1 MDTAASTQCLLCR
14 SDRFRA
20 FSLLLPPVDTLSD
33 AQLIECILNGDRDLY
48 SVIVGRYQEML
59 YRFAFGMVQDSD
71 TAADLVQDSFVKAY
85 TSLSRCRDRHRFSAW
100 IFRIVRNRCTDYL
113 RGPSRKQVGL
123 EVDSPYLS
131 AQGGPEDDFQRDEV
145 RIAVDRA
152 LAALPDAQ
160 REAFLL
166 KHVED
171 LSYEEMA
178 DLVGVGV
185 SALKMRVMRAREA
198 LQNALRDV
206 EFSGSVSM

>member
-1 MDTAASTQCLLCR
+1 M
-14 SDRFRA
+14 
-20 FSLLLPPVDTLSD
+20 DTLSD
-33 AQLIECILNGDRDLY
+33 AELIERILEGDRELY

-59 YRFAFGMVQDSD
+59 YRYAFGMVQDSD

-85 TSLSRCRDRHRFSAW
+85 TSLSGCRDRHRFSAW
-100 IFRIVRNRCTDYL
+100 IFRIVRNRCTDHL

-131 AQGGPEDDFQRDEV
+131 AQGGPEDDFERDET
-145 RIAVDRA
+145 RAAVDHA
-152 LAALPDAQ
+152 LAALPEAQ
-160 REAFLL
+160 KEAFLL

-198 LQNALRDV
+198 LQDALRKV
-206 EFSGSVSM
+206 GISESASM